1 MACRESLLP
10 KLVAVLAITSA
21 ALVLAAAPTAAQE
34 GIFADVAVDGLY
46 AAPVAAL
53 AEAGVFD
60 GTECGPNRF
69 CPSESLDR
77 ETMAVWTVR
86 VLDGEDPPAVSA
98 TNFSDVDPGSFH
110 APFVERMAALG
121 VTAGCSSDPP
131 RFCPNRSLTRAQM
144 AVFLDRAFG
153 LDPGPDPGFTDVPAD
168 AWYHQQVAA
177 LAASGITAGC
187 SSDPLRFCPGHSVTR
202 AQMATFLWRAS
213 LRKAGGSAPYVGLP
227 GVQHVVYERG
237 AQRVWLIEADGSVLD
252 NYPVSGR
259 DGTPTAGRYQVFSKS
274 VDAWSFAPGVTMKH
288 MVRFTRGRSGAAIGF
303 HAIPRSGGVPI
314 QTEQQLGQFRSA
326 GCVRQRDDKAEQLYE
341 WAPIGTPVVVL
352 D

>member
-1 MACRESLLP
+1 MAFRESVLP
-10 KLVAVLAITSA
+10 KLVAVLAVTSA
-21 ALVLAAAPTAAQE
+21 ASLLAATPTAAQE
-34 GIFADVAVDGLY
+34 GTFADVAVDGLY

-60 GTECGPNRF
+60 STECGPNRF

-77 ETMAVWTVR
+77 ETMAAWTVR

-98 TNFSDVDPGSFH
+98 TRFSDVDPASFY
-110 APFVERMAALG
+110 APFVERMAELG
-121 VTAGCSSDPP
+121 VTTGCGDGT
-131 RFCPNRSLTRAQM
+131 RFCPDDSVTRAQM
-144 AVFLDRAFG
+144 AVFLARAFG
-153 LDPGPDPGFTDVPAD
+153 LEPGPVPGFSDVPAD
-168 AWYHQQVAA
+168 AWYLDQLTA
-177 LAASGITAGC
+177 LAASGITRGC
-187 SSDPLRFCPGHSVTR
+187 DDGTRFCPGRDTTR
-202 AQMATFLWRAS
+202 AQMATFLWRAG
-213 LRKAGGSAPYVGLP
+213 LREAGVLAPDVGLH
-227 GVQHVVYERG
+227 GVKHVVYERG
-237 AQRVWLIEADGSVLD
+237 AQRVWLIEADSSVLD

-259 DGTPTAGRYQVFSKS
+259 DGTPVSGQYTVFSKS

-288 MVRFTRGRSGAAIGF
+288 MVRFARGRSGAAIGF
-303 HAIPRSGGVPI
+303 HSIPRLGDVPI